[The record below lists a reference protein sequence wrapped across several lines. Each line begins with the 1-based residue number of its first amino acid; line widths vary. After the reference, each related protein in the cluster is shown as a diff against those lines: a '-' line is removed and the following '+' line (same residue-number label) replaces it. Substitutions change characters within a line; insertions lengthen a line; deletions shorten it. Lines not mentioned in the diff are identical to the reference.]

1 MFLKAASDTKKEGL
15 PVFVFSQQ
23 KLLSALEDVE
33 KGTLVGLH
41 GKRP

>member
-1 MFLKAASDTKKEGL
+1 MSSKCASDRKKEGL
-15 PVFVFSQQ
+15 FVFVFRQQ

>member
-1 MFLKAASDTKKEGL
+1 MFLKAASEKKEGL